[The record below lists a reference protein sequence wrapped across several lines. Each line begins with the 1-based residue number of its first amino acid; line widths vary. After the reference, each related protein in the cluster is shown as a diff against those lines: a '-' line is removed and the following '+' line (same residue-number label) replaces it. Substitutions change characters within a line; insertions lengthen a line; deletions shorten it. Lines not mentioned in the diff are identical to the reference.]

1 MIYLRLFFE
10 FFKTGL
16 FAIGGGL
23 ATLPFLQDMSAR
35 TGWFTT
41 DQLADMIAISECTPG
56 PIGVNMATYA
66 GFLVRGIPGAV
77 TATLGLICPSV
88 IVILIVARILKRFK
102 DNKYVQAA
110 FYGLR
115 PASTG
120 LIAAACLSVAVIALT
135 VTDAENVS
143 GFPAIRWQAVILA
156 VILWLLMNLGSIK
169 ALKAP
174 AWLKKIGKLHPVVF
188 LAASAVVGIIFHL
201 AS

>member
-56 PIGVNMATYA
+56 PIGVNIATYA

-120 LIAAACLSVAVIALT
+120 LIGAACLSVAVIALT
-135 VTDAENVS
+135 
-143 GFPAIRWQAVILA
+143 FPKAAGETGLPQIRWQAVILA
-156 VILWLLMNLGSIK
+156 VILWLLMNLGGIK
-169 ALKAP
+169 ALQAP
-174 AWLKKIGKLHPVVF
+174 AWLKQIGKLHPGVC
-188 LAASAVVGIIFHL
+188 LAACAVIGILFHF

>member
-66 GFLVRGIPGAV
+66 GFLVRGVPGAV

-135 VTDAENVS
+135 
-143 GFPAIRWQAVILA
+143 FPKAAGETGLPHIRWQAVILA
-156 VILWLLMNLGSIK
+156 VILCLLMNLG
-169 ALKAP
+169 
-174 AWLKKIGKLHPVVF
+174 GPVVF
-188 LAASAVVGIIFHL
+188 LAASAVVGIIFHF